1 MINVIRS
8 HIHLTRPLVLK
19 PRLLPYH
26 EKFLGAILCPRIVLR
41 FLYFVVPLSMMEF
54 AAPRLILSVDY
65 ADANN
70 LLAGVMNLKGFKVF
84 KSKSND
90 DCLSIINQIE
100 DKTDV
105 VLIDKQSAVENDFFL
120 VNQIRKMT
128 PDTMIVII
136 ADSAEEDEKL
146 LEKNID
152 ELVRR
157 PISPENLADTIFTM
171 LAKRELKRLREA
183 G

>member
-1 MINVIRS
+1 
-8 HIHLTRPLVLK
+8 
-19 PRLLPYH
+19 
-26 EKFLGAILCPRIVLR
+26 
-41 FLYFVVPLSMMEF
+41 MMES
-54 AAPRLILSVDY
+54 AAPRLILSLDF

-70 LLAGVMNLKGFKVF
+70 LLAGVMNLKGFNVF

-100 DKTDV
+100 DKTDA
-105 VLIDKQSAVENDFFL
+105 VLIDKESAVENDYFL
-120 VNQIRKMT
+120 VNQIKKMT
-128 PDTMIVII
+128 PDTMIVVI
-136 ADSAEEDEKL
+136 ADDADEDKKL

-152 ELVRR
+152 QLVLR
-157 PISPENLADTIFTM
+157 PISPENLADTILTL

>member
-1 MINVIRS
+1 M
-8 HIHLTRPLVLK
+8 
-19 PRLLPYH
+19 
-26 EKFLGAILCPRIVLR
+26 
-41 FLYFVVPLSMMEF
+41 
-54 AAPRLILSVDY
+54 ILSVGF

-90 DCLSIINQIE
+90 DCLSIINQVE

-120 VNQIRKMT
+120 VNEIRKMT

-136 ADSAEEDEKL
+136 ADNAEEDEKL

-152 ELVRR
+152 QLVR
-157 PISPENLADTIFTM
+157 
-171 LAKRELKRLREA
+171 
-183 G
+183 

>member
-1 MINVIRS
+1 
-8 HIHLTRPLVLK
+8 
-19 PRLLPYH
+19 
-26 EKFLGAILCPRIVLR
+26 
-41 FLYFVVPLSMMEF
+41 MES
-54 AAPRLILSVDY
+54 AAPRLILSLDF

-100 DKTDV
+100 DKTDA
-105 VLIDKQSAVENDFFL
+105 VLIDKESAVENDYFL
-120 VNQIRKMT
+120 VNQIKKMT
-128 PDTMIVII
+128 PDTMIVVI
-136 ADSAEEDEKL
+136 ADDADEDKKL

-152 ELVRR
+152 QLVLR
-157 PISPENLADTIFTM
+157 PISPENLADTILTL

>member
-1 MINVIRS
+1 
-8 HIHLTRPLVLK
+8 
-19 PRLLPYH
+19 
-26 EKFLGAILCPRIVLR
+26 
-41 FLYFVVPLSMMEF
+41 MES
-54 AAPRLILSVDY
+54 AAPRLILSLDF

-70 LLAGVMNLKGFKVF
+70 LLAGVMNLKGFNVF

-100 DKTDV
+100 DKTHA
-105 VLIDKQSAVENDFFL
+105 VLIDKESAVENDYFL
-120 VNQIRKMT
+120 VNQIKKIT
-128 PDTMIVII
+128 PDTMIVVI
-136 ADSAEEDEKL
+136 ADDADEDKKL

-152 ELVRR
+152 QLFLR
-157 PISPENLADTIFTM
+157 PISPENLADMILTL

>member
-1 MINVIRS
+1 M
-8 HIHLTRPLVLK
+8 T
-19 PRLLPYH
+19 
-26 EKFLGAILCPRIVLR
+26 
-41 FLYFVVPLSMMEF
+41 FV
-54 AAPRLILSVDY
+54 APKLILSVAF

-90 DCLSIINQIE
+90 DCLSIISQVQE
-100 DKTDV
+100 KTDA

-120 VNQIRKMT
+120 VNEIRKMT

-136 ADSAEEDEKL
+136 ADNGDEDEKL
-146 LEKNID
+146 LENNID

-157 PISPENLADTIFTM
+157 PISPENLADTILTL
-171 LAKRELKRLREA
+171 LAKRELKRLREVA
-183 G
+183 

>member
-1 MINVIRS
+1 MRYV
-8 HIHLTRPLVLK
+8 
-19 PRLLPYH
+19 
-26 EKFLGAILCPRIVLR
+26 
-41 FLYFVVPLSMMEF
+41 
-54 AAPRLILSVDY
+54 APRLILSVGF

-90 DCLSIINQIE
+90 DCLSIINQVE
-100 DKTDV
+100 EKTDA
-105 VLIDKQSAVENDFFL
+105 VLIDKHSAVENDFFL
-120 VNQIRKMT
+120 VNEIRKMT

-136 ADSAEEDEKL
+136 TDNAEEDEKL

-152 ELVRR
+152 QLVRR
-157 PISPENLADTIFTM
+157 PITPENLADTILTM
-171 LAKRELKRLREA
+171 LARRELKRLREV

>member
-1 MINVIRS
+1 
-8 HIHLTRPLVLK
+8 
-19 PRLLPYH
+19 
-26 EKFLGAILCPRIVLR
+26 LR

-90 DCLSIINQIE
+90 DCLSTINQVQE
-100 DKTDV
+100 KTDA

-136 ADSAEEDEKL
+136 ADNADEDEKL
-146 LEKNID
+146 LENNVD

-157 PISPENLADTIFTM
+157 PISPENLADKILYM
-171 LAKRELKRLREA
+171 LAKKELKRLKDSRRPEYEVNS
-183 G
+183 

>member
-1 MINVIRS
+1 MRYV
-8 HIHLTRPLVLK
+8 
-19 PRLLPYH
+19 
-26 EKFLGAILCPRIVLR
+26 
-41 FLYFVVPLSMMEF
+41 
-54 AAPRLILSVDY
+54 APRLILSVGF

-90 DCLSIINQIE
+90 DCLSIINQVE
-100 DKTDV
+100 EKTDA
-105 VLIDKQSAVENDFFL
+105 VLIDKHSAVENDFFL
-120 VNQIRKMT
+120 VNEIRKMT

-136 ADSAEEDEKL
+136 TDNADEDEKL

-152 ELVRR
+152 QLVRR
-157 PISPENLADTIFTM
+157 PITPENLADTILTM
-171 LAKRELKRLREA
+171 LARRELKRLREV

>member
-1 MINVIRS
+1 
-8 HIHLTRPLVLK
+8 
-19 PRLLPYH
+19 
-26 EKFLGAILCPRIVLR
+26 
-41 FLYFVVPLSMMEF
+41 MMEF

-90 DCLSIINQIE
+90 DCLSIINQVQE
-100 DKTDV
+100 KTDV

-120 VNQIRKMT
+120 VNEIRKMT

-136 ADSAEEDEKL
+136 ADNEDEKL
-146 LEKNID
+146 LENNID

-157 PISPENLADTIFTM
+157 PISPENLADTILTL
-171 LAKRELKRLREA
+171 LAKRELKRLREVA
-183 G
+183 

>member
-1 MINVIRS
+1 
-8 HIHLTRPLVLK
+8 
-19 PRLLPYH
+19 
-26 EKFLGAILCPRIVLR
+26 
-41 FLYFVVPLSMMEF
+41 MMES
-54 AAPRLILSVDY
+54 AAPRLILSLDF

-70 LLAGVMNLKGFKVF
+70 LLAGVMNLKGFNVF

-100 DKTDV
+100 DKTDA
-105 VLIDKQSAVENDFFL
+105 VLIDKESAVENDYFL
-120 VNQIRKMT
+120 VNQIKKMT
-128 PDTMIVII
+128 LDTMIVVI
-136 ADSAEEDEKL
+136 ADDADEDKKL

-152 ELVRR
+152 QLVLR
-157 PISPENLADTIFTM
+157 PISPENLADTILTL